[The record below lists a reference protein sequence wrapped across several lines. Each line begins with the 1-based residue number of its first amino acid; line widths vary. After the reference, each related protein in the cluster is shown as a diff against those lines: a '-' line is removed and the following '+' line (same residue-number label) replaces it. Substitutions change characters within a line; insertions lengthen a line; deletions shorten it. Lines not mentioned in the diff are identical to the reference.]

1 MLVHSPYLALYALCP
16 QAQLQKELELQASHA
31 KNSAKRLQQLQV
43 RYDSAQQRYESLKNS
58 SMNGG
63 DQRRDS
69 AEPPARATSVDGSDA
84 ESTVRLDA
92 ALEALDRAKAEAS
105 AATQINR
112 VLEQEVSSLKAT
124 VDQLRMTLTMKKSIK
139 MPFRDHQSDRMP
151 PSPFSPADEGDGNE
165 GHTEMAAATSSSW
178 QERLSMAERKA
189 SLAEREVD
197 DLELEITLRE
207 AQEKALKSTI
217 RELEG
222 EIHRLKMAFSSDGVD
237 MEYLK
242 NILVQVFKGA
252 QDELSLL
259 QVVAKILSLS
269 EAEVRQCSDA
279 ITARKAQAEAG
290 LIPDLSSLIPSSFL
304 S

>member
-1 MLVHSPYLALYALCP
+1 
-16 QAQLQKELELQASHA
+16 
-31 KNSAKRLQQLQV
+31 
-43 RYDSAQQRYESLKNS
+43 
-58 SMNGG
+58 
-63 DQRRDS
+63 
-69 AEPPARATSVDGSDA
+69 
-84 ESTVRLDA
+84 
-92 ALEALDRAKAEAS
+92 
-105 AATQINR
+105 
-112 VLEQEVSSLKAT
+112 
-124 VDQLRMTLTMKKSIK
+124 
-139 MPFRDHQSDRMP
+139 
-151 PSPFSPADEGDGNE
+151 
-165 GHTEMAAATSSSW
+165 
-178 QERLSMAERKA
+178 MAERKA

-207 AQEKALKSTI
+207 AQAKALKSPI

-222 EIHRLKMAFSSDGVD
+222 EIHRPQMAFSSDGVD

-290 LIPDLSSLIPSSFL
+290 LIHDLSSLIPSSFL

>member
-1 MLVHSPYLALYALCP
+1 VLVHSPYLALCALCP

-92 ALEALDRAKAEAS
+92 ALEALDRAKAEA
-105 AATQINR
+105 
-112 VLEQEVSSLKAT
+112 
-124 VDQLRMTLTMKKSIK
+124 
-139 MPFRDHQSDRMP
+139 
-151 PSPFSPADEGDGNE
+151 
-165 GHTEMAAATSSSW
+165 
-178 QERLSMAERKA
+178 
-189 SLAEREVD
+189 
-197 DLELEITLRE
+197 
-207 AQEKALKSTI
+207 
-217 RELEG
+217 
-222 EIHRLKMAFSSDGVD
+222 
-237 MEYLK
+237 
-242 NILVQVFKGA
+242 
-252 QDELSLL
+252 
-259 QVVAKILSLS
+259 
-269 EAEVRQCSDA
+269 
-279 ITARKAQAEAG
+279 G